1 MRRPVVNSIGGR
13 RSKVG
18 SKRRDQKYF
27 SRTGD
32 GVHHINLNEMVHR
45 GGIRL

>member
-1 MRRPVVNSIGGR
+1 MRSPVVNESGGYR
-13 RSKVG
+13 RKVG

-32 GVHHINLNEMVHR
+32 GTHKINLRSFVHR

>member
-1 MRRPVVNSIGGR
+1 MRRPVVNSVGGR
-13 RSKVG
+13 RHKVR
-18 SKRRDQKYF
+18 SRRGDQKYF

-32 GVHHINLNEMVHR
+32 GVHHINLHEMVHR